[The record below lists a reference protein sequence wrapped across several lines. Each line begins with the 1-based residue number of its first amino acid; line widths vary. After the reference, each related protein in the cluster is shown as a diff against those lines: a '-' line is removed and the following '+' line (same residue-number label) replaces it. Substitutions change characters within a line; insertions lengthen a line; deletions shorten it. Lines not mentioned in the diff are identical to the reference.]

1 MKYLILIMVGLAS
14 WFIGWIMGY
23 KKGYDIN
30 KIYRNMYLKDNYF
43 SNTRTVA
50 LENDRV
56 NEKQNDRR

>member
-43 SNTRTVA
+43 SNTRTGA
-50 LENDRV
+50 LENDRINTEE
-56 NEKQNDRR
+56 NENR

>member
-43 SNTRTVA
+43 SNTRTGA

-56 NEKQNDRR
+56 NER

>member
-43 SNTRTVA
+43 SNTRTGA

-56 NEKQNDRR
+56 NEK

>member
-1 MKYLILIMVGLAS
+1 MKYLILIMVGVAS

-30 KIYRNMYLKDNYF
+30 KIYRNMYLSDNYI
-43 SNTRTVA
+43 SNTRTGA

-56 NEKQNDRR
+56 NEKQNENR

>member
-14 WFIGWIMGY
+14 WFIGGIMGY

-43 SNTRTVA
+43 SNTRTGA

>member
-1 MKYLILIMVGLAS
+1 MIQFIIIIAVSFAT
-14 WFIGWIMGY
+14 WFIGWVMVY

-43 SNTRTVA
+43 SNTRTGA

-56 NEKQNDRR
+56 NEK

>member
-14 WFIGWIMGY
+14 WFIGLIMGY

-43 SNTRTVA
+43 SNTRTGA

-56 NEKQNDRR
+56 NEK

>member
-43 SNTRTVA
+43 SNTRTGA
-50 LENDRV
+50 LENDRI
-56 NEKQNDRR
+56 NEKK

>member
-1 MKYLILIMVGLAS
+1 MVGLAS

-43 SNTRTVA
+43 SNTRTGA

>member
-1 MKYLILIMVGLAS
+1 MKYLILITVSVGS

-43 SNTRTVA
+43 SNTRTGA

-56 NEKQNDRR
+56 NER

>member
-43 SNTRTVA
+43 SNTRTGA

>member
-1 MKYLILIMVGLAS
+1 MIQFIIIIAVSFAT

-43 SNTRTVA
+43 SNTRTGA
-50 LENDRV
+50 LENDRI
-56 NEKQNDRR
+56 NEKK

>member
-1 MKYLILIMVGLAS
+1 MIQFIIIVAIS
-14 WFIGWIMGY
+14 VATWFIGWVMGY

-43 SNTRTVA
+43 SNTRTGA

-56 NEKQNDRR
+56 NER

>member
-30 KIYRNMYLKDNYF
+30 KIYRNMYLRDNYF
-43 SNTRTVA
+43 SNTRTGA